1 MALPSLLTQSGIDCL
16 GVITA
21 LTAKDHI
28 TTGEHFK
35 IIGIVQTSLCF
46 CYLLTVNQRGL
57 TTRITGAK
65 EYGFNMS
72 KIVFVLHALHQDA
85 AHHAAPTNETNY
97 RIYER
102 SVCHKNMYLSINQ

>member
-97 RIYER
+97 WVYER
-102 SVCHKNMYLSINQ
+102 NVCHKKYLLFS